1 MKDHCLDHSGH
12 AHRIKNLE
20 GDMIEAKQ
28 GTIKAHERI
37 DGIKNW
43 VIAGMTSAILQ
54 LLGIIYLVANS
65 KPAG

>member
-1 MKDHCLDHSGH
+1 
-12 AHRIKNLE
+12 
-20 GDMIEAKQ
+20 MIEAKQ